1 MRTCLVLLCAL
12 AGLSGCTPTIN
23 YDYKREPDPRK
34 LEYVIGIS
42 DGLKIQ
48 VWKNPELSSD
58 VHVRPDGTIT
68 MPLIG
73 DLRAA
78 GLTPSQ
84 LKTDITQR
92 LSTYVKDES
101 AVVTIS
107 VTDPNSYRVTVSGNV
122 EHPGVFTAKYYL
134 TVLDAISLAGGL
146 NKFASPHHM
155 ALMRANHDGHLR
167 KIPLDFERLASGD
180 HPDENLALMAGDT
193 LVVQ

>member
-1 MRTCLVLLCAL
+1 MRICLLFLALLSA
-12 AGLSGCTPTIN
+12 CTPEIN

-42 DGLKIQ
+42 DSLKIQ
-48 VWKNPELSSD
+48 VWKNPELSAETK
-58 VHVRPDGTIT
+58 VRPDGTIT

-84 LKTDITQR
+84 LRTDITQR

-146 NKFASPHHM
+146 NKFASPHRL
-155 ALMRANHDGHLR
+155 ALMRSSKDGHLR
-167 KIPLDFERLASGD
+167 KIPLDFERLASGE
-180 HPDENLALMAGDT
+180 HPDENLALLAGDP
-193 LVVQ
+193 LIVQ